1 MNKDSILFWSHLKM
15 YEECPQ
21 RFLWTKGWDGIDLG
35 NGDGKPKTP
44 TEKVSAH
51 HAIMGIAIHH
61 AFEILYN
68 DELWRDGKVLSDK
81 MEELAVKEFDK
92 LAEKSYIDFEQAKMT
107 LEEMRQ
113 VVSSGARGYVQTMKH
128 NKLLGPYAKSEQKII
143 SWIDKWN
150 PIGGILDAIIRRGD
164 VGVMILDG
172 KNAKAKDLVDTDQL
186 VFYALLYKLAYKQ
199 LPDKLGVI
207 WFRYPYSEE
216 TGEEGVTWVE
226 FNGEDLTRV
235 ALRAKN
241 AKHNMYKKKFPAK
254 PSRDA
259 CLFCT
264 FKKDCIERKEE
275 LEVSEIDGK
284 GDGFSDFSI

>member
-1 MNKDSILFWSHLKM
+1 MNKDSTLFWSHLKM

-21 RFLWTKGWDGIDLG
+21 KFLWTKGWDGVDLG

-44 TEKVSAH
+44 TEKISRH

-92 LAEKSYIDFEQAKMT
+92 LYPKSHIDLEKAKMT
-107 LEEMRQ
+107 MEEMRQ
-113 VVSSGARGYVQTMKH
+113 IVADGARGYIQTMKRH
-128 NKLLGPYAKSEQKII
+128 RLLGPFAKSEQKII
-143 SWIDKWN
+143 AWIDKWN
-150 PIGGILDAIIRRGD
+150 PIGGILDAIIRRD
-164 VGVMILDG
+164 DSGVMILDG
-172 KNAKAKDLVDTDQL
+172 KNASAKELVDTDQL

-207 WFRYPYSEE
+207 WFRYPFSEE
-216 TGEEGVTWVE
+216 SGEEGITWVE
-226 FNGEDLTRV
+226 FKDEDLTRV
-235 ALRAKN
+235 ATRAKT

-254 PSRDA
+254 PSRMS
-259 CLFCT
+259 CLFCEY
-264 FKKDCIERKEE
+264 KDACAERKAE

-284 GDGFSDFSI
+284 GDGFSDFSL